1 MSELKL
7 KALPPPSNLS
17 PSVLSFLDHQL
28 YNKETLAQA
37 PTLVIDLQSQCH
49 ELSHSLID
57 LNRSLKHTLLSQ
69 STFSDRL
76 HGLLGDVNGKL
87 MSLDSLTRSRSST
100 QGLCSLLSCRIIR
113 IIIVSC
119 MVFMKWE
126 IIVYTHALLCNFF
139 FFCNW
144 VRDLCLLIC
153 YRSGDS
159 WWGVGEGAVVVGKRS
174 GENGDRADV
183 CRWVAVA
190 ILPRFLLGV

>member
-87 MSLDSLTRSRSST
+87 MGLDSLTRSRSST

-139 FFCNW
+139 FFCN
-144 VRDLCLLIC
+144 
-153 YRSGDS
+153 
-159 WWGVGEGAVVVGKRS
+159 
-174 GENGDRADV
+174 
-183 CRWVAVA
+183 
-190 ILPRFLLGV
+190 